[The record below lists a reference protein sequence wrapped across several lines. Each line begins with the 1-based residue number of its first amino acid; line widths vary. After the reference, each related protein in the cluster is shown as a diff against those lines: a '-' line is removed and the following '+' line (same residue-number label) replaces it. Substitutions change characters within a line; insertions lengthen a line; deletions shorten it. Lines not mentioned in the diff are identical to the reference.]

1 MTSIT
6 PPHLIRHFG
15 RPVAGIAVLGFLT
28 GASTVFGADPVSV
41 PTLRPSRGDITR
53 FIALPGTL
61 RPNQQVTVQARVAGF
76 VTAIPVD
83 RGDRVEAGQTLAEIE
98 VPELIAERTKQLAV
112 VKVAESETRRLEAGR
127 QKSPDLITPQ
137 SLEAAIGRLEVAR
150 AELERTE
157 TLLRYARL
165 VAPFAGVITARFVD
179 PGAFVPAGAAGGA
192 SSVVTLADTRVL
204 RTQVPVPEHEAHLVS
219 LGQPVRITVEG
230 LTNVWSARV
239 SRHPGAI
246 DDATRSLHVEADLP
260 NADGVLRPGL
270 FVTARIGLE
279 RHTNTLLVPTDAIL
293 TEKTAHFVFRVD
305 GGVSRKT
312 PVKLGF
318 QDGATTE
325 VLGGITESTAVIAP
339 AKAAPVDGT
348 AVQPK
353 EVR

>member
-83 RGDRVEAGQTLAEIE
+83 RGDRVDAGQTLAEIE

-165 VAPFAGVITARFVD
+165 VAPFAGVLST
-179 PGAFVPAGAAGGA
+179 GAAGAVASTVKVLMLEFGA
-192 SSVVTLADTRVL
+192 VPPALSAVARMVCAPSARATEGVKVQLPEPSAVVVPIVVPSTITLTVRPAPA
-204 RTQVPVPEHEAHLVS
+204 VPV
-219 LGQPVRITVEG
+219 
-230 LTNVWSARV
+230 
-239 SRHPGAI
+239 
-246 DDATRSLHVEADLP
+246 
-260 NADGVLRPGL
+260 
-270 FVTARIGLE
+270 
-279 RHTNTLLVPTDAIL
+279 
-293 TEKTAHFVFRVD
+293 
-305 GGVSRKT
+305 
-312 PVKLGF
+312 
-318 QDGATTE
+318 
-325 VLGGITESTAVIAP
+325 
-339 AKAAPVDGT
+339 
-348 AVQPK
+348 
-353 EVR
+353 